1 MKNTQLVAKLSRS
14 IHKVGFGL
22 KKHSPEILVGAGVVG
37 VITSTFMACKA
48 TTKVNDIL
56 EEDREELEKI
66 HEAGVKLEN
75 GEVLKL
81 RECGEY
87 GIQDYKKDLAIVYA
101 KRGVKF
107 VKLYGPSILLGS
119 LSIASILT
127 GHNVLRK
134 RNLAL
139 AAAYATVDKGFKEY
153 RSRVVERFGKELDK
167 ELRYNIKAQEVD
179 EIVINEKTGE
189 EEVVTSTVNAPS
201 AVKYSD
207 YARCFDQTCD
217 AWTKN
222 PELNLMFLKRQED
235 YLTDKLRLRGHL
247 FLNEVYDALG
257 MQRTVAGNNAGW
269 IYDEKNPTGDNYV
282 DLGLYNLDDISTRR
296 FVNGLEA
303 CVWID
308 PNVDGDILHS
318 GKFEL

>member
-1 MKNTQLVAKLSRS
+1 MSKTQIINKLSRS
-14 IHKVGFGL
+14 IHKVGFGF
-22 KKHSPEILVGAGVVG
+22 KKHSPEILVGAGVIG
-37 VITSTFMACKA
+37 VVASTVMACKA
-48 TTKVNDIL
+48 TTKVYDIL

-66 HEAGVKLEN
+66 HAAGEKLEN

-81 RECGEY
+81 KEGGEY
-87 GIQDYKKDLAIVYA
+87 GIQDYKKDLTIVYA
-101 KRGVKF
+101 KRGLKF
-107 VKLYGPSILLGS
+107 VKLYGPSILVGA
-119 LSIASILT
+119 LSITSILT
-127 GHNVLRK
+127 GHNILRK

-153 RSRVVERFGKELDK
+153 RDRVVERFGKELDK

-179 EIVINEKTGE
+179 EIVIDEKTGE
-189 EEVVTSTVNAPS
+189 EKIVTSTVNTPAAS
-201 AVKYSD
+201 RYSD
-207 YARCFDQTCD
+207 YARCFDQTCE

-235 YLTDKLRLRGHL
+235 YLNDRLQRRGHL

-257 MQRTVAGNNAGW
+257 FKRTVAGNNVGW
-269 IYDEKNPTGDNYV
+269 IYDEKHPTGDNYV
-282 DLGLYNLDDISTRR
+282 DLGLYNLDDMSTRR

-318 GKFEL
+318 GNFEL